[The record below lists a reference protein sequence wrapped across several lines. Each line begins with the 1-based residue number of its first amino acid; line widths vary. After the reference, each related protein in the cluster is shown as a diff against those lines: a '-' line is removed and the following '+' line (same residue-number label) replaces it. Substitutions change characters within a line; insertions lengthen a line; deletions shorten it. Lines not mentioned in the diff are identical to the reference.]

1 LNNILDKL
9 SSKSDTFPDKIAF
22 AFIKKGKK
30 KKTDI
35 ISFRELDQ
43 KSDRAARYLSNRGF
57 KDGLVTLVLA
67 RPSTDFVVLM
77 YAMLKTGAV
86 PLLLPP
92 LEIRKRDGRAQL
104 RKILNRARPEG
115 VIGSGGL
122 LAIRRIL
129 RLGPRKLRTINIR
142 NLKKFHSNSNNESDF
157 ILKKGIDWTDVPAFV
172 RYTTGSTGPPKGV
185 IYSHGMLH
193 SLLRTLESEGITSD
207 DVFFGRSGTLIVHPL
222 IGISSVSIIA
232 KPTHITGQEIVEI
245 ISNWGAT
252 ASFLSPPSA
261 IHLANYLESHAESHH
276 QLPPMLKSLRRI
288 YVGGETISANF
299 VSTIES
305 HLSEERPSGGGFHLV
320 YGATE
325 GFPLCH
331 AQASTIIETH
341 PQTESGM
348 GVCLG
353 EPVDGIRIRVLS
365 FEDTIEQFDP
375 SIATEVSGTGPGSI
389 GEISVMGP
397 AVYSCLIGHDEI
409 EFGGPK
415 TTAHDS
421 LDGTNWHRT
430 GDLGYLDED
439 GRVWIVGRKAHR
451 VRTKDGSTLHTKQTE
466 EIFNHGL
473 GIRTA
478 LVEGPDNDRPV
489 ILVEGDNSPWNEIEK
504 RLKEESKRACRLLGY
519 DGEFTFQQYEGV
531 FPVDVGHEAKIE
543 REKLSNWAKQRLH
556 ENRSN

>member
-9 SSKSDTFPDKIAF
+9 SSTSDAFPDKIAF
-22 AFIKKGKK
+22 AFIRKGNK
-30 KKTDI
+30 KKTDS

-67 RPSTDFVVLM
+67 RPSTEFVVLM

-86 PLLLPP
+86 PLLLPSIK
-92 LEIRKRDGRAQL
+92 IRKRSGRAQL

-115 VIGSGGL
+115 VIGSGAL

-129 RLGPRKLRTINIR
+129 RLGPRKLRTINVR
-142 NLKKFHSNSNNESDF
+142 NLKKFYSNSNNGSGF
-157 ILKKGIDWTDVPAFV
+157 TSKKEIDWTDVPAFV

-207 DVFFGRSGTLIVHPL
+207 DVFFGRSGTLIIHPL
-222 IGISSVSIIA
+222 IGISSVSIMA
-232 KPTHITGQEIVEI
+232 KPRHIRGQEIVETV
-245 ISNWGAT
+245 STWGAT
-252 ASFLSPPSA
+252 AAFLSPPSA
-261 IHLANYLESHAESHH
+261 IHLANYLESHAESHN
-276 QLPPMLKSLRRI
+276 QSPAMLESLTRI
-288 YVGGETISANF
+288 YVGGETISAGF

-305 HLSEERPSGGGFHLV
+305 HLSEERSPRGGFRLV

-325 GFPLCH
+325 GFPLCQAH
-331 AQASTIIETH
+331 ASTIIETH
-341 PQTESGM
+341 PKTESGM
-348 GVCLG
+348 GFCLG
-353 EPVDGIRIRVLS
+353 EPVEGIMIRILS
-365 FEDTIEQFDP
+365 FEDYNEQFDP
-375 SIATEVSGTGPGSI
+375 SIASEVSGYGPGSI
-389 GEISVMGP
+389 GEISAMGP
-397 AVYSCLIGHDEI
+397 AVYSSLIGQDEI

-430 GDLGYLDED
+430 GDLGYLDQH

-451 VRTKDGSTLHTKQTE
+451 VKSKNGYTLYTKQIE
-466 EIFNHGL
+466 EIFNHSL

-478 LVEGPDNDRPV
+478 LVEGPDNHWPV
-489 ILVEGDNSPWNEIEK
+489 ILVEKNNAPWNEMKK
-504 RLKEESKRACRLLGY
+504 RLKEEAKRACGLLGY
-519 DGEFTFQQYEGV
+519 DGELTFLQYGGV
-531 FPVDVGHEAKIE
+531 FPVDSGHEAKIE
-543 REKLSNWAKQRLH
+543 REKLSNWAKHRLH
-556 ENRSN
+556 

>member
-9 SSKSDTFPDKIAF
+9 SSTSDAFPDKIAF
-22 AFIKKGKK
+22 AFIRKGNK
-30 KKTDI
+30 KKTDS

-67 RPSTDFVVLM
+67 RPSTEFVVLM

-86 PLLLPP
+86 PLLLPSIK
-92 LEIRKRDGRAQL
+92 IRKRSGRAQL

-115 VIGSGGL
+115 VIGSGAL

-129 RLGPRKLRTINIR
+129 RLGPRKLRTINVR
-142 NLKKFHSNSNNESDF
+142 NLKKFYSNSNNGSGF
-157 ILKKGIDWTDVPAFV
+157 TSKKEIDWTDVPAFV

-207 DVFFGRSGTLIVHPL
+207 DVFFGRSGTLIIHPL
-222 IGISSVSIIA
+222 IGISSVSIMA
-232 KPTHITGQEIVEI
+232 KPRHIRGQEIVETV
-245 ISNWGAT
+245 STWGAT
-252 ASFLSPPSA
+252 AAFLSPPSA
-261 IHLANYLESHAESHH
+261 IHLANYLESHAESHN
-276 QLPPMLKSLRRI
+276 QSPAMLKSLTRI
-288 YVGGETISANF
+288 YVGGETISAGF

-305 HLSEERPSGGGFHLV
+305 HLSEERSPRGGFRLV

-325 GFPLCH
+325 GFPLCQAH
-331 AQASTIIETH
+331 ASTIIETH
-341 PQTESGM
+341 PKTESGM
-348 GVCLG
+348 GFCLG
-353 EPVDGIRIRVLS
+353 EPVEGIMIRILS
-365 FEDTIEQFDP
+365 FEDYNEKFDP
-375 SIATEVSGTGPGSI
+375 SIASEVSGYGPGSI
-389 GEISVMGP
+389 GEISAMGP
-397 AVYSCLIGHDEI
+397 AVYSSLIGQDEI

-430 GDLGYLDED
+430 GDLGYLDQH

-451 VRTKDGSTLHTKQTE
+451 VRSKNGYTLHTKQIE
-466 EIFNHGL
+466 EIFNHSL

-478 LVEGPDNDRPV
+478 LVEGPDNHWPV
-489 ILVEGDNSPWNEIEK
+489 ILVEKDNAPWNETKK
-504 RLKEESKRACRLLGY
+504 RLKEEAKRACGLLGY
-519 DGEFTFQQYEGV
+519 DGELTFLQYGGV
-531 FPVDVGHEAKIE
+531 FPVDSGHEAKIE
-543 REKLSNWAKQRLH
+543 REKLSNWAKHRLH
-556 ENRSN
+556 

>member
-9 SSKSDTFPDKIAF
+9 SSTSDAFPDKIAF
-22 AFIKKGKK
+22 AFIRKGNK
-30 KKTDI
+30 KKTDS

-67 RPSTDFVVLM
+67 RPSTEFVVLM

-86 PLLLPP
+86 PLLLPSIK
-92 LEIRKRDGRAQL
+92 IRKRSGRAQL

-115 VIGSGGL
+115 VIGSGAL

-129 RLGPRKLRTINIR
+129 RLGPRKLRTINVR
-142 NLKKFHSNSNNESDF
+142 NLKKFYSNSNNGSGF
-157 ILKKGIDWTDVPAFV
+157 TSKKEIDWTDVPAFV

-207 DVFFGRSGTLIVHPL
+207 DVFFGRSGTLIIHPL
-222 IGISSVSIIA
+222 IGISSVSIMA
-232 KPTHITGQEIVEI
+232 KPRHIRGQEIVETV
-245 ISNWGAT
+245 STWGAT
-252 ASFLSPPSA
+252 AAFLSPPSA
-261 IHLANYLESHAESHH
+261 IHLANYLESHAESHN
-276 QLPPMLKSLRRI
+276 QSPAMLESLTRI
-288 YVGGETISANF
+288 YVGGETISAGF

-305 HLSEERPSGGGFHLV
+305 HLSEERSPRGGFRLV

-325 GFPLCH
+325 GFPLCQAH
-331 AQASTIIETH
+331 ASTIIETH
-341 PQTESGM
+341 PKTESGM
-348 GVCLG
+348 GFCLG
-353 EPVDGIRIRVLS
+353 EPVEGIMIRILS
-365 FEDTIEQFDP
+365 FEDYNEQFDP
-375 SIATEVSGTGPGSI
+375 SIASEVSGYGPGSI
-389 GEISVMGP
+389 GEISAMGP
-397 AVYSCLIGHDEI
+397 AVYSSLIGQDEI

-430 GDLGYLDED
+430 GDLGYLDQH

-451 VRTKDGSTLHTKQTE
+451 VRSKNGYTLHTKQIE
-466 EIFNHGL
+466 EIFNHSL

-478 LVEGPDNDRPV
+478 LVEGPDNHWPV
-489 ILVEGDNSPWNEIEK
+489 ILVEKDNAPWNEMKK
-504 RLKEESKRACRLLGY
+504 RLKEEAKRACGLLGY
-519 DGEFTFQQYEGV
+519 DGELTFLQYGGV
-531 FPVDVGHEAKIE
+531 FPVDSGHEAKIE
-543 REKLSNWAKQRLH
+543 REKLSNWAKHRLH
-556 ENRSN
+556 